1 VSRGAGTRGLVA
13 GAALAAALVLLPGLG
28 ARDLWAPDEPRYG
41 RIAEE
46 LRRLERGAGD
56 LVLLRLHGVPY
67 TQKPPLYYWLA
78 AGSGA
83 PLGRVTEVAAR
94 LPSALAGIALVA
106 ITAWAGARLFGRA
119 GAGAWAAAVLLS
131 TWRFAE
137 LAGRAQLDVLL
148 AACEATALLALWRV
162 DRGELSA
169 RRGLVIAHLALA
181 AALLTKGPVGLLPL
195 AVWAV
200 FLAADGRARE
210 WRRAVPAWGLALSIG
225 PILAWIASAT
235 WLAPPG
241 FFDEA
246 VVHNVLARFL
256 TGTAHVRPFYYYAV
270 QLPLEALPWT
280 LVWPFAGA
288 WLIRS
293 LRRPARADGARLLV
307 AWIATFVVFFSL
319 SAGKRGLYLLPAF
332 PALALVVGGWL
343 DARLARGG
351 APRWLPRAL
360 ALAGA
365 AAALAG
371 AALALVVGGWLDA
384 RLARGGAP
392 RWLPRALALAGAAAA
407 LAGAARALRGGLEL
421 DLAPGF
427 RLSAPAAAG
436 MASVC
441 AAGVAAGAVLA
452 RRGVQGGLA
461 AVPATLAIL
470 QLLVFTTVLPGFD
483 PEKSPRP
490 LARAAVRAAG
500 PEGPIG
506 VFDHEAAT
514 GGIAY
519 YADRPVAAVPDPAAA
534 ERFLARPGAVLL
546 VRRDRWPRLARAL
559 PGAIER
565 VAARRSGRRRTWV
578 VRAAPGASPAATPG
592 ARREP
597 VRDRSTSP

>member
-1 VSRGAGTRGLVA
+1 MSRGAGTRGLVA

-56 LVLLRLHGVPY
+56 LVLLRLHGAPY

-371 AALALVVGGWLDA
+371 AALAL
-384 RLARGGAP
+384 
-392 RWLPRALALAGAAAA
+392 
-407 LAGAARALRGGLEL
+407 RGGLEL

>member
-56 LVLLRLHGVPY
+56 LVLLRLHGAPY

-371 AALALVVGGWLDA
+371 AALAL
-384 RLARGGAP
+384 
-392 RWLPRALALAGAAAA
+392 
-407 LAGAARALRGGLEL
+407 RGGLEL